1 MAASRRNGMAAVIVH
16 PGLMFGP
23 GDYRKSAKMI
33 RAVAAGKLVI
43 SLPGGT
49 NVVDVRDVG
58 RRIVAVL
65 QHGLRDENYLL
76 SGWNLTFNDIFRI
89 IAAEVGARPPR
100 ITLPRVC
107 GLSYTGGSGWPSR
120 SPGAGWTCRP
130 PIRTPPSASAISI
143 TTRPS
148 GVWGGSRL
156 TRFNK
161 PSPMLWPG

>member
-1 MAASRRNGMAAVIVH
+1 MAAVIVH

-23 GDYRKSAKMI
+23 GDYRDSAKMI
-33 RAVAAGKLVI
+33 RAVAAGKVVI

-89 IAAEVGARPPR
+89 IAAEVSARPAPDNPAAR
-100 ITLPRVC
+100 L
-107 GLSYTGGSGWPSR
+107 
-120 SPGAGWTCRP
+120 RP
-130 PIRTPPSASAISI
+130 FVYWGVWLAESLTRRRLDLSASDADSAFRFRYFDNDKAKRSLGWEPAYTIQQTIADALAWMKS
-143 TTRPS
+143 R
-148 GVWGGSRL
+148 GVA
-156 TRFNK
+156 
-161 PSPMLWPG
+161 